1 MGRRKYS
8 TNVELN
14 RNDWVG
20 DWIKSL
26 AWEGYTR
33 ADFVNNKDGIR
44 DRVKSAVKQE
54 LINKWGEETVNFY
67 FPDGDIFMRPGK
79 G

>member
-44 DRVKSAVKQE
+44 DRVKIDVKRL
-54 LINKWGEETVNFY
+54 LIERWGEDIITLH
-67 FPDGDIFMRPGK
+67 FPDGDIFK
-79 G
+79 K